1 MVGGVTAQ
9 LIDTKNSLYDSIP
22 WALLFV
28 FGVTFIVLFLMF
40 GSVVLP
46 LKAVIMNALSI
57 GATFGVLVWIFQDG
71 NLAGPLNFES
81 SGFLV
86 SALPMLLFGVV
97 FGLSMDYEVFLLSR
111 VKEEYDRSGDNTRAG
126 SSPAPHCCSSS

>member
-1 MVGGVTAQ
+1 LEFLVGGVTAQ

-28 FGVTFIVLFLMF
+28 FGVTFIALFLMF

-111 VKEEYDRSGDNTRAG
+111 VKEEYDRSGDNT
-126 SSPAPHCCSSS
+126 

>member
-1 MVGGVTAQ
+1 M
-9 LIDTKNSLYDSIP
+9 IDTKNSLYDSIP

-28 FGVTFIVLFLMF
+28 FGVTFIALFLMF

-111 VKEEYDRSGDNTRAG
+111 VKEEYDRSGDNT
-126 SSPAPHCCSSS
+126 